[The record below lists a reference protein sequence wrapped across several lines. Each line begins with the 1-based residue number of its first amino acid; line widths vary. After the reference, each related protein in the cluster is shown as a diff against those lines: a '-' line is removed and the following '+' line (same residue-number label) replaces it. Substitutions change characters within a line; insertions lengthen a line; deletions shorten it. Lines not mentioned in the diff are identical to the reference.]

1 MITEKR
7 KKIENQLRIL
17 EKDIV
22 NNTDILVLQAYV
34 VIDEGSTV
42 FSYDIFNKNLF
53 NANKETYTKEMLNFK
68 NKCEEEVV
76 F

>member
-42 FSYDIFNKNLF
+42 FSYDIFNENLF

-68 NKCEEEVV
+68 NKCEEEVA